1 MRGILV
7 AKHPHLQGY
16 LLHPI
21 GHRVHPG
28 CLCKIRKTLFII
40 KSHKQWLQQNRSCI
54 NVQLISNTLNTTNMS
69 YWVVSLNHTFFM
81 HLNLY
86 MPNHWISQSFF
97 SLTSWDRDNK
107 ISTHVPG
114 TEEHRE
120 WKATPKGRN
129 SCRSRLLQSHF
140 YSK

>member
-28 CLCKIRKTLFII
+28 CLCKIRKTLFLI

-69 YWVVSLNHTFFM
+69 YWVVSLNHTFFYAFKP
-81 HLNLY
+81 LY
-86 MPNHWISQSFF
+86 SKSLDISKFF

-107 ISTHVPG
+107 ISTHVPD

-129 SCRSRLLQSHF
+129 SCRSRL
-140 YSK
+140 